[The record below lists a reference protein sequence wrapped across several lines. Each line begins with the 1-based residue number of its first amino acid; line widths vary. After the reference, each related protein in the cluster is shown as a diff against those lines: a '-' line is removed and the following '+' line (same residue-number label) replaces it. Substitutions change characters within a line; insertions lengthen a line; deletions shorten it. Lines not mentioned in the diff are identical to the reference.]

1 MANSLT
7 NAYRNNAV
15 GDNTYTNVQPDAD
28 TIKAMFL
35 DNADDTVTAADA
47 DISSIVSAGRIPA
60 IASAPSLASKT
71 VGTVGTGVFDAADTV
86 FTALTGD
93 QAEQLFIFKDT
104 GTEATS
110 IILAQWDTFTS
121 GMPVT
126 PNGGDVTVVW
136 NASGIYSFQVRMPA
150 IYSTQIDSLNYG
162 GNVNVGAIEL
172 SIPSGTLI
180 KLLGWWL
187 SGSFSSPSE
196 QGTTEWGLLLAS
208 SGMTSPSGTLTPVK
222 FNPSDPASLCI
233 VRYPQAIS
241 QSGTVI
247 GYLEKHIKR
256 EIAGE
261 VRIRYPHGREPNL
274 VGPVFLSIVPVSVT
288 AAGQSSI
295 GMWWEESS

>member
-35 DNADDTVTAADA
+35 DNADDTVTATDA
-47 DISSIVSAGRIPA
+47 DISSILSAGRIPA

-93 QAEQLFIFKDT
+93 QAEQLFLFKDT
-104 GTEATS
+104 GVEATS

-136 NASGIYSFQVRMPA
+136 NASGIYSF
-150 IYSTQIDSLNYG
+150 
-162 GNVNVGAIEL
+162 
-172 SIPSGTLI
+172 
-180 KLLGWWL
+180 
-187 SGSFSSPSE
+187 
-196 QGTTEWGLLLAS
+196 
-208 SGMTSPSGTLTPVK
+208 
-222 FNPSDPASLCI
+222 
-233 VRYPQAIS
+233 
-241 QSGTVI
+241 
-247 GYLEKHIKR
+247 
-256 EIAGE
+256 
-261 VRIRYPHGREPNL
+261 
-274 VGPVFLSIVPVSVT
+274 
-288 AAGQSSI
+288 
-295 GMWWEESS
+295 